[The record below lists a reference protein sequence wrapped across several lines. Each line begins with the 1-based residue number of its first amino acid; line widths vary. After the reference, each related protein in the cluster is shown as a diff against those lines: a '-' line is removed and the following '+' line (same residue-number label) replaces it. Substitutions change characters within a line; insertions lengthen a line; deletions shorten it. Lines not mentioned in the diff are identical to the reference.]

1 MHTSKKIIMKKQLVI
16 FGGSSG
22 LAKDLCLCI
31 CNDFNIICLSTKQ
44 LDSSNKKIKY
54 VHIDDYS
61 LVNIS
66 NFINSLDIK
75 KEHLFLFMNGITDSS
90 AFYKLSNLEIA
101 NIIKVNLELPVL
113 ITNILVKK
121 FILKRAKYV
130 YFSSSR
136 AFLGDRG
143 ISLYSAT
150 KSSLK
155 YFSRSLSLEYGKF
168 NQFFYTISLGVF
180 KKGLAEKVKTTDLD
194 RIIKRAAI
202 NDCVSIDELKKL
214 IIYISESD
222 SASGSLLN
230 IDNGY
235 H

>member
-1 MHTSKKIIMKKQLVI
+1 M
-16 FGGSSG
+16 
-22 LAKDLCLCI
+22 
-31 CNDFNIICLSTKQ
+31 
-44 LDSSNKKIKY
+44 
-54 VHIDDYS
+54 
-61 LVNIS
+61 
-66 NFINSLDIK
+66 
-75 KEHLFLFMNGITDSS
+75 
-90 AFYKLSNLEIA
+90 
-101 NIIKVNLELPVL
+101 
-113 ITNILVKK
+113 
-121 FILKRAKYV
+121 
-130 YFSSSR
+130 
-136 AFLGDRG
+136 
-143 ISLYSAT
+143 
-150 KSSLK
+150 
-155 YFSRSLSLEYGKF
+155 SLEYGKF